1 MLDILFEHEYGSEKY
16 EQMVSDAEQVVKML
30 RAGKLSLPVKMKDG
44 TTQVVP
50 FFYILD
56 YSPHLWIMSRLYSKK
71 HNPNT
76 VEADRSENFI
86 PLYRPLTQPSV
97 YFDNPDVIKSQELL
111 NEIENK
117 LIEIFEDFGVTLS
130 FEEKPLEYNDDFMN
144 FSIMYNIYHEK
155 NKMKLEDLK

>member
-1 MLDILFEHEYGSEKY
+1 MLDILFEHEYGSEEY
-16 EQMVSDAEQVVKML
+16 EQMVKDTDQVVKML
-30 RAGKLSLPVKMKDG
+30 RAGKLTLPVKMKDG

-56 YSPHLWIMSRLYSKK
+56 HSPHLWIMSRFYSKK

-76 VEADRSENFI
+76 YEADPSEKFI
-86 PLYRPLTQPSV
+86 PLFRPLVQSFV

-130 FEEKPLEYNDDFMN
+130 FEEKPLEYNDDFKS
-144 FSIMYNIYHEK
+144 FSMMYNMFNEK